1 MIANGTR
8 VQFRLEPPEEWPAT
22 DQFPALQL
30 GTISGVYKGGLHPEG
45 TGRDL
50 YVIDLEGF
58 AVMTDERS
66 FVVSTPQRT
75 VVEKDDGL
83 NDWHESP
90 RPYDAALRIIA
101 DLHSAYGNNVGIS
114 VGRGAEDDIVT
125 LHHPAVLGDAAMVDL
140 TITFSVFGSAKIQWS
155 GGKFDTDLGPNA
167 YTLGIEAARVWLHEH
182 GTKR

>member
-8 VQFRLEPPEEWPAT
+8 VQLHLECLGFHDEVSGLPWPGLAMGKIVEAHAT
-22 DQFPALQL
+22 LADHWVIELDDGRQITCTPA
-30 GTISGVYKGGLHPEG
+30 
-45 TGRDL
+45 
-50 YVIDLEGF
+50 
-58 AVMTDERS
+58 S
-66 FVVSTPQRT
+66 FVVSTPHRT
-75 VVEKDDGL
+75 VVEPSDTL

-101 DLHSAYGNNVGIS
+101 DLHAAYGSDVGIS

-140 TITFSVFGSAKIQWS
+140 TITFSVFGSARIEWN

-167 YTLGIEAARVWLHEH
+167 YTLGVLAARVWLHEH
-182 GTKR
+182 GAKR